1 MITAAR
7 VILHILQ
14 GICLAFA
21 VLGTIAIII
30 ASDDPGPNDHLMIG
44 SFTMLGILAIAFS
57 PTLWSIPPVK
67 QKRKQDAPAPQMPP
81 RQQHHNAPVPPQ
93 GPYGGRG

>member
-14 GICLAFA
+14 AICLGFA
-21 VLGTIAIII
+21 VIGTIAIIV

-44 SFTMLGILAIAFS
+44 SFTMFGLLAIAFS
-57 PTLWSIPPVK
+57 PTLWSIPPVE
-67 QKRKQDAPAPQMPP
+67 RKGGRNALAPQAPA
-81 RQQHHNAPVPPQ
+81 QQHYNAPVPPQ
-93 GPYGGRG
+93 GPYRGQG